1 MCSIPSPAD
10 YTSTALQYKTDQS
23 NHRLSL
29 VKRRGALLSV
39 APLGISR
46 SHIGAK
52 RIPLGDVLTHMREYE
67 RFVLESR
74 DWR

>member
-1 MCSIPSPAD
+1 VCSIPSPAD

-39 APLGISR
+39 A
-46 SHIGAK
+46 K